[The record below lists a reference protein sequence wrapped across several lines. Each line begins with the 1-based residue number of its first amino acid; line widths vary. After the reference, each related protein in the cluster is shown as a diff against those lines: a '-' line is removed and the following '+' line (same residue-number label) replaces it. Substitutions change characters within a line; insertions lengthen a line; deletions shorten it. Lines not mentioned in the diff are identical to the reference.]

1 MPSSGFD
8 TCQFNM
14 LYFNNLKIH
23 TPTKSEKQRLV
34 VQWYFLVIL
43 LWEVKVRVPSW
54 AFVVQG
60 YKQPLNPLLTN
71 LLTPAVLYH
80 LAKQNKTKKLRCQ
93 NN

>member
-23 TPTKSEKQRLV
+23 TPTKSERQKLV
-34 VQWYFLVIL
+34 AQWYFLVIL

-60 YKQPLNPLLTN
+60 YKQSLNYLLTN
-71 LLTPAVLYH
+71 LLTPGDLYH
-80 LAKQNKTKKLRCQ
+80 LAKQNKK
-93 NN
+93 N